1 MQNSH
6 DGIGNNSPC
15 LGKKHQ
21 FLIVGQT
28 LKLGRP
34 DPSTGSKLDYPNFAK
49 PLLVPKR
56 RPSCQKPAKNVSHE
70 SEESRH

>member
-6 DGIGNNSPC
+6 EGIGNNSPC

-34 DPSTGSKLDYPNFAK
+34 DPSTGSKLNYPKFVK
-49 PLLVPKR
+49 PLLIPKGTLA
-56 RPSCQKPAKNVSHE
+56 AKSPRNM
-70 SEESRH
+70 